1 MASKLDGRID
11 ALEQKLQALRV
22 QQQRVSA
29 RRRALEVRRSRRD
42 ETRRRILVGAIVLA
56 KVARGEIPEA
66 TLAGWLEGA
75 LTRAE
80 DRALFGLEAAP

>member
-1 MASKLDGRID
+1 MASKIDGRID

-22 QQQRVSA
+22 QQQRATA
-29 RRRALEVRRSRRD
+29 RRRAFEARRTRRD
-42 ETRRRILVGAIVLA
+42 ETRRRILVGAVVLA
-56 KVARGEIPEA
+56 KVARGEIAET

-80 DRALFGLEAAP
+80 DRALFGLEPR